1 MNTDSAPSQ
10 ESPPQ
15 LDPRR
20 WIAFAVVLA
29 AGFMD
34 LLDVTI
40 VNVAVPSIQ
49 ADLGAQYS
57 QIEWVIAAYV
67 LAFAA
72 VLITGGRLG
81 DIFGRKRIFLIGMA
95 GFTLASAACGLS
107 SDPSMLITARF
118 VQGAMAAL
126 MVPQILAIIRA
137 TFPERERAKAIAIY
151 SGVGG
156 SASAV
161 GLALGGLLVQW
172 DLFDLGWRPIF
183 LVNIPVGIAALI
195 AATIVMR
202 DSRSTTAPRLD
213 PAGMVLATSAV
224 LLLVYPL
231 AEGRRL
237 GWPAWTFIMM
247 GMAVLAF
254 GLFVAYER
262 HRVRTVGSPL
272 IDLDLF
278 RSRPFAVGLAS
289 WLLFWIG
296 LGGFFLV
303 WTLFMQAGLGWS
315 PMRAGLTAVFFAVGA
330 GIGAGGSVGVLA
342 PRFGRRVLIA
352 GGGVNAAGFGIYGWM
367 AVHYGAAISSWQMT
381 IPLIITGIG
390 FGMVVAPTIDLLLG
404 QVPAHEAGSASGLL
418 NTGQQLGTALG
429 VALVGVVFF
438 GQLDQDSTR
447 GVTEVTP
454 QIRAELST
462 MGLPETTQD
471 QILANFVA
479 CVRDRSAEV
488 DPTVVPASCRGGSES
503 GDYGVTQVLTRAGEE
518 ANAVNFANTF
528 DYTLWYGIAI
538 LVLMSLGFLA
548 LPKDARLEQHE
559 LDSDPTDRTPA
570 GV

>member
-1 MNTDSAPSQ
+1 MEPDRTTRPPTDS
-10 ESPPQ
+10 
-15 LDPRR
+15 RR

-49 ADLGAQYS
+49 ADLHAAYS
-57 QIEWVIAAYV
+57 QIEWIVAAYV

-107 SDPSMLITARF
+107 TDPAMLIAARF
-118 VQGAMAAL
+118 VQGAMAGL
-126 MVPQILAIIRA
+126 MVPQILAIIRV
-137 TFPERERAKAIAIY
+137 TFAEHERGRAIALY

-161 GLALGGLLVQW
+161 GLSLGGLLVQW
-172 DLFDLGWRPIF
+172 DLFDLVWRPIF
-183 LVNIPVGIAALI
+183 LVNVPVGILAFGAA
-195 AATIVMR
+195 AAVMKE
-202 DSRSTTAPRLD
+202 SRSPAAPRLD
-213 PAGMVLATSAV
+213 VVGMILAIGAV

-237 GWPAWTFIMM
+237 DWPAWTFVMM
-247 GMAVLAF
+247 AASAATFAV
-254 GLFVAYER
+254 FVAYER
-262 HRVRTVGSPL
+262 YRARTVGSPL
-272 IDLDLF
+272 VDLTLF
-278 RSRPFAVGLAS
+278 RSRPFAIGLVS

-303 WTLFMQAGLGWS
+303 WTLFMQAGLGWT

-330 GIGAGGSVGVLA
+330 GIGAGVSVSVLA
-342 PRFGRRVLIA
+342 PRFGRRVLIV
-352 GGGVNAAGFGIYGWM
+352 GGLVNAAGFGLYGWL
-367 AVHYGAAISSWQMT
+367 ATHYGAEIASWQMVF
-381 IPLIITGIG
+381 PLIVTGAG

-404 QVPAHEAGSASGLL
+404 QVPAREAGSASGLL

-438 GQLDQDSTR
+438 TQLDHDSAR
-447 GVTEVTP
+447 GVDTVAPEV
-454 QIRAELST
+454 RAELAAV
-462 MGLPETTQD
+462 GVPEQAREE
-471 QILANFVA
+471 ILANFRA
-479 CVRDRSAEV
+479 CVLDRSAQV
-488 DPTVVPASCRGGSES
+488 DPTVVPDSCRTSAEPGSS
-503 GDYGVTQVLTRAGEE
+503 GVGQVLTTAGIR
-518 ANAVNFANTF
+518 ANAVNFANTLER
-528 DYTLWYGIAI
+528 TLWYGIGVLA
-538 LVLMSLGFLA
+538 LVCLGFLA
-548 LPKDARLEQHE
+548 LPRSAKLEHHE
-559 LDSDPTDRTPA
+559 IDIDVTDPEPV

>member
-1 MNTDSAPSQ
+1 MDTDISPDATAP
-10 ESPPQ
+10 PH

-49 ADLGAQYS
+49 TDLDAQYS
-57 QIEWVIAAYV
+57 QVEWIIAAYV

-81 DIFGRKRIFLIGMA
+81 DIYGRKRIFLIGMT
-95 GFTLASAACGLS
+95 GFTLASAACGFS
-107 SDPSMLITARF
+107 TDPTMLITSRF

-137 TFPERERAKAIAIY
+137 TFPQHERTKAIAIY

-161 GLALGGLLVQW
+161 GLSLGGLLVQW
-172 DLFDLGWRPIF
+172 DLFDLAWRPIF
-183 LVNIPVGIAALI
+183 LVNVPVGIAALI
-195 AATIVMR
+195 AATIVMK
-202 DSRSTTAPRLD
+202 DSRSAAPPRLD
-213 PAGMVLATSAV
+213 PVGMVLAISAV
-224 LLLVYPL
+224 LLLTYPL
-231 AEGRRL
+231 TEGRRL
-237 GWPAWTFIMM
+237 DWPAWTFVMM
-247 GMAVLAF
+247 AAAAVAF
-254 GLFVAYER
+254 GGFVAFER
-262 HRVRTVGSPL
+262 RRARTVGSPL
-272 IDLDLF
+272 IDLELF
-278 RSRPFAVGLAS
+278 RSRPFTVGLAS

-315 PMRAGLTAVFFAVGA
+315 AMRAGLTAVFFAVGA
-330 GIGAGGSVGVLA
+330 GIGAGVSVSALA
-342 PRFGRRVLIA
+342 PRFGRIVLVA
-352 GGGVNAAGFGIYGWM
+352 GGVVNAAGFGLYGWL
-367 AVHYGAAISSWQMT
+367 AAHYGASIASWQMV
-381 IPLIITGIG
+381 IPLIITGAG

-404 QVPAHEAGSASGLL
+404 QVPAREAGAASGLL

-438 GQLDQDSTR
+438 GQLDHDSAR
-447 GVTEVTP
+447 GVEAVTP
-454 QIRAELST
+454 QVRSELT
-462 MGLPETTQD
+462 TIGLPEPAQD
-471 QILANFVA
+471 QIIANFLA
-479 CVRDRSAEV
+479 CVRDRSAQV
-488 DPTVVPASCRGGSES
+488 DPMEVPASCQSSDAGN
-503 GDYGVTQVLTRAGEE
+503 YAVTQVLTDAGAR

-528 DYTLWYGIAI
+528 EYTLWYGIGLLA
-538 LVLMSLGFLA
+538 VMCLGFLV
-548 LPKDARLEQHE
+548 LPKDARLEHHE
-559 LDSDPTDRTPA
+559 IDDPLELVPT

>member
-1 MNTDSAPSQ
+1 MDHDLHPTDTDTPTD
-10 ESPPQ
+10 

-49 ADLGAQYS
+49 SDLKAQYS
-57 QIEWVIAAYV
+57 QIEWIVAAYV

-81 DIFGRKRIFLIGMA
+81 DIYGRKRVFLAGMA

-107 SDPSMLITARF
+107 TDPTMLITSRF
-118 VQGAMAAL
+118 VQGAMAGL
-126 MVPQILAIIRA
+126 MVPQILAIIRV
-137 TFPERERAKAIAIY
+137 TFPENERAKAIALY

-161 GLALGGLLVQW
+161 GLSLGGLLVQW
-172 DLFDLGWRPIF
+172 DLFELAWRPIF
-183 LVNIPVGIAALI
+183 LVNIPVGIAALF
-195 AATIVMR
+195 AAAAVMK
-202 DSRSTTAPRLD
+202 DSRSTTPPRLD
-213 PAGMVLATSAV
+213 VVGMVLAVGAV
-224 LLLVYPL
+224 LLLVYPIT
-231 AEGRRL
+231 EGRRL
-237 GWPAWTFIMM
+237 GWPAWTFVMIF
-247 GMAVLAF
+247 AALLTF
-254 GLFVAYER
+254 GLFVGYER
-262 HRVRTVGSPL
+262 RRARTGGSPL
-272 IDLDLF
+272 IDLGLF
-278 RSRPFAVGLAS
+278 RSRPFAIGLAS

-303 WTLFMQAGLGWS
+303 WTLFMQSGLGWS

-330 GIGAGGSVGVLA
+330 GVGAGVSVGLLA

-352 GGGVNAAGFGIYGWM
+352 GGVVNALGFGLYGWL
-367 AVHYGAAISSWQMT
+367 AAHYGAEIASWQMVF
-381 IPLIITGIG
+381 PLLVTGVG

-404 QVPAHEAGSASGLL
+404 QVPAGEAGAASGLL

-438 GQLDQDSTR
+438 TQLDHDSAR
-447 GVTEVTP
+447 GVAAVTP
-454 QIRAELST
+454 QVRAELAVA
-462 MGLPETTQD
+462 GLPLSAQD
-471 QILANFVA
+471 EILANFRV
-479 CVRDRSAEV
+479 CVQDRSAQI
-488 DPTVVPASCRGGSES
+488 DPTAVPDSCLAPAGSDEV
-503 GDYGVTQVLTRAGEE
+503 GRILTEAGTD
-518 ANAVNFANTF
+518 ANATNFANTF
-528 DYTLWYGIAI
+528 DYTLWYGIGM
-538 LVLMSLGFLA
+538 LLLMCLGFFA
-548 LPKDARLEQHE
+548 LPKDAKLQPLE
-559 LDSDPTDRTPA
+559 TDTATADLTPI

>member
-1 MNTDSAPSQ
+1 VDTDISPNADAP
-10 ESPPQ
+10 PT

-49 ADLGAQYS
+49 TDLGAQYS
-57 QIEWVIAAYV
+57 QIEWIIAAYV

-81 DIFGRKRIFLIGMA
+81 DIYGRKRIFLIGMT
-95 GFTLASAACGLS
+95 GFTLASASCGLS
-107 SDPSMLITARF
+107 SDPTMLITSRF
-118 VQGAMAAL
+118 VQGAMAGL
-126 MVPQILAIIRA
+126 MVPQILAIIRV
-137 TFPERERAKAIAIY
+137 TFPAHERAKAIAVY

-161 GLALGGLLVQW
+161 GLSLGGLLVQW
-172 DLFDLGWRPIF
+172 NLFDLAWRPIF

-195 AATIVMR
+195 AATVVMK
-202 DSRSTTAPRLD
+202 DSRSAAAPRLD
-213 PAGMVLATSAV
+213 PVGMVLAISAV
-224 LLLVYPL
+224 LLLAYPL
-231 AEGRRL
+231 TEGRRL
-237 GWPAWTFIMM
+237 GWPTWTFVMM
-247 GMAVLAF
+247 GAAAVAF
-254 GLFVAYER
+254 GLFVGYER
-262 HRVRTVGSPL
+262 RRARTVGSPL

-278 RSRPFAVGLAS
+278 RSRPFAIGLAS

-303 WTLFMQAGLGWS
+303 WTLFMQSGLGWS

-330 GIGAGGSVGVLA
+330 GIGAGVSVGALA
-342 PRFGRRVLIA
+342 PRFGRWVLIA
-352 GGGVNAAGFGIYGWM
+352 GGLVNAAGFGLYGWM
-367 AVHYGAAISSWQMT
+367 AAHYGSSISSWQMV
-381 IPLIITGIG
+381 IPLIVTGVG

-404 QVPAHEAGSASGLL
+404 QVPTKEAGSASGLL

-438 GQLDQDSTR
+438 GQLDHDSAR

-454 QIRAELST
+454 QVRAELTT
-462 MGLPETTQD
+462 MGLPEAAQD
-471 QILANFVA
+471 EILANFLA
-479 CVRDRSAEV
+479 CVRDRSDDV
-488 DPTVVPASCRGGSES
+488 DPTIVPDSCRTGSGS
-503 GDYGVTQVLTRAGEE
+503 GNYGVTQALTRAGEE
-518 ANAVNFANTF
+518 ANAVNFAHTF

-538 LVLMSLGFLA
+538 LALMCLGFLA
-548 LPKDARLEQHE
+548 LPKDARLEHNE
-559 LDSDPTDRTPA
+559 FDSDPTDLTA
-570 GV
+570 IGV